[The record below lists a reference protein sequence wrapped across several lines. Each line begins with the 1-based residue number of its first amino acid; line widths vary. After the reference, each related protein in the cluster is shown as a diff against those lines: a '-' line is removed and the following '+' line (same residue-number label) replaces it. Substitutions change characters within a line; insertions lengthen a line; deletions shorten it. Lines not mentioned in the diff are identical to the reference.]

1 MSNYKRPI
9 KTSKNW
15 VKKNTHQKQNPP
27 KPPCSLVACCT
38 VEKWWDRFWPSKQKH
53 PPSYPK
59 LQAASKASFTWSKLV
74 HEASEETVALELRS
88 FLDSSKGWRLA
99 ARKLSGGFGCL
110 VFSYCLG
117 MAGKAETFFFA
128 QKVIIKCKQRES
140 WKLRMGMMRVME
152 ISSKKLRVLTG
163 YTCWN
168 VHCWCFNT
176 QKEVPDSNQ
185 NKGHLGNPGV

>member
-15 VKKNTHQKQNPP
+15 VKKTPIKNRTPPTPRVLWLHVAPWKNDGIDFDLQNKNILQVIPSYRPLPRLRSHDPNWSMKPPRKPSLWSCVLFWTPP
-27 KPPCSLVACCT
+27 KAGGWQLGSCQVVLGAWFFLT
-38 VEKWWDRFWPSKQKH
+38 VWGWLEKL
-53 PPSYPK
+53 K
-59 LQAASKASFTWSKLV
+59 L
-74 HEASEETVALELRS
+74 
-88 FLDSSKGWRLA
+88 
-99 ARKLSGGFGCL
+99 
-110 VFSYCLG
+110 
-117 MAGKAETFFFA
+117 FFFA

-152 ISSKKLRVLTG
+152 ISSKKLRVLPG

-176 QKEVPDSNQ
+176 QKEVPDSNR
-185 NKGHLGNPGV
+185 HLGNPGV